1 MPSCTYR
8 AHIAPETT
16 LLGRSYD
23 REGRLPSTG
32 DGHLPLNRRG
42 TGHRA
47 GPFTGRRR
55 APGAPGTPAQQRG
68 RHEWLS
74 SASVILAGVLLVIG
88 FGFVASRAIRS
99 HDSPP
104 TIPEA
109 QAPAIGEITLP
120 PTINQSPIQLE
131 SPSPSPSPTPTPSPS
146 SASPPPDPGGIT
158 LTRADVPA
166 TVDLTAEGSRD
177 WVHWGEQST
186 FSLERDKKGG
196 FAILEGAPTA
206 PRFRHA
212 LSPQRFAWTGGD
224 PVDHTDGGTPTG
236 IRTCGKGNG
245 FTISAPA
252 APATRVLRLYIG
264 TLGARGKLSASLS
277 TGSADAST
285 TLEQQAA
292 TMRTAVLTITYRAPK
307 NGRLQLTW
315 ITDKTF
321 ATGCAGVAL
330 EAATLR

>member
-1 MPSCTYR
+1 
-8 AHIAPETT
+8 
-16 LLGRSYD
+16 
-23 REGRLPSTG
+23 LPSTG
-32 DGHLPLNRRG
+32 DGHLPLDRRG

-47 GPFTGRRR
+47 APFAGRRR
-55 APGAPGTPAQQRG
+55 APGAPDPAAPHRTW
-68 RHEWLS
+68 HEWLS
-74 SASVILAGVLLVIG
+74 SASVILAGVLLVVG

-99 HDSPP
+99 HDTPP
-104 TIPEA
+104 SVPEP
-109 QAPAIGEITLP
+109 QVPALGEITLP
-120 PTINQSPIQLE
+120 PPVDQSPIPLE
-131 SPSPSPSPTPTPSPS
+131 SPSPSPSTSPAPSRT

-177 WVHWGEQST
+177 WVHWGEQGT

-212 LSPQRFAWTGGD
+212 LSPQLFAWSGGD
-224 PVDHTDGGTPTG
+224 PVDHTDGTPTG

-252 APATRVLRLYIG
+252 APATRVLRLYLG
-264 TLGARGKLSASLS
+264 TLGARGRLSASLT
-277 TGSADAST
+277 TGSAAAGT
-285 TLEQQAA
+285 VLEQQAA

-307 NGRLQLTW
+307 NGRLQLKW

-321 ATGCAGVAL
+321 LTTGCAGVAL
-330 EAATLR
+330 QAATLH